1 MRTKTVYYEDAL
13 GDDFAGTKIKQLT
26 FYPKFKYI
34 HRNVFW
40 RSFSWFVYYAVALPI
55 LWIVGK
61 IGWGMKTKGR
71 KNLRELHHRGC
82 FVYGNHT
89 QISDAW
95 SGPSFIMSPKRTYI
109 MANQD
114 AVSIKGIRAF
124 VVMMGCLPVPEQL
137 EWKEA
142 FKEAVAY
149 RYKQRA
155 AIMIFPEK
163 HIWPYMTHIRPFPE
177 DSFVYPSELGA
188 PVVAT
193 CTTYR
198 KARFF
203 GDHRRPK
210 MTIHI
215 SKPIYPDMSKSLIER
230 KKILRDEVYDFMIRH
245 AAEDE
250 NVEYIRYIKRNGKQ
264 PK

>member
-1 MRTKTVYYEDAL
+1 MKVKTVYYDDAL
-13 GDDFAGTKIKQLT
+13 ADDFAGTKISQLP
-26 FYPKFKYI
+26 FYSKFKYI
-34 HRNVFW
+34 HKNIFW
-40 RSFSWFVYYAVALPI
+40 RACSWFTYYVIALPI

-61 IGWGMKTKGR
+61 IGWGVKTKGR
-71 KNLRELHHRGC
+71 NNLRELRHRGC
-82 FVYGNHT
+82 FVYCNHT
-89 QISDAW
+89 QMCDSW
-95 SGPSFIMSPKRTYI
+95 SGQVFVMRPKRTYI

-124 VVMMGCLPVPEQL
+124 VMMIGCLPVPEQF

-142 FKEAVAY
+142 FKEAVEY
-149 RYKQRA
+149 RYKQSA

-163 HIWPYMTHIRPFPE
+163 HIWPYMTHIRPFSE

-188 PVVAT
+188 PVIAT

-198 KARFF
+198 KAHLF
-203 GDHRRPK
+203 GDYRRPK

-230 KKILRDEVYDFMIRH
+230 KKIVRDEVYDFMIRH

-250 NVEYIRYIKRNGKQ
+250 NVEYIRYLKRNVK
-264 PK
+264 KDK